1 MFITVADYTAVNKAG
16 FLEQQSPAE
25 LAAAVAYANDVAASH
40 LARQYRLPL
49 PAVPESVKGACIDI
63 VRRRVAVHDMSEGI
77 EKAHTDAMRYLRD
90 LANGVAVL
98 VLADDPSTPENEAGA
113 RKYVFSGGERRI
125 YSRAALGTANRS
137 GEW

>member
-1 MFITVADYTAVNKAG
+1 MFITVADYNAVNKQG
-16 FLEQQSPAE
+16 FLEQSSAEE

-49 PAVPESVKGACIDI
+49 AAVPESVKGACIDI

-77 EKAHTDAMRYLRD
+77 EKAHADAMRYLRD

-98 VLADDPSTPENEAGA
+98 VLQDDPATPEDETQA
-113 RKYVFSGGERRI
+113 RKNVFYGGEQRL
-125 YSRAALGTANRS
+125 YSRSALGTANRS

>member
-1 MFITVADYTAVNKAG
+1 MFITVADYTAVNKVG
-16 FLEQQSPAE
+16 FLEQSSAEE

-49 PAVPESVKGACIDI
+49 AAVPESVKGACIDI

-98 VLADDPSTPENEAGA
+98 VLQDDPATATDETKA
-113 RKYVFSGGERRI
+113 RKNVFYGGEQRI
-125 YSRAALGTANRS
+125 YSRAALGTSNRS